1 MLNQLH
7 VQNFALIEDIT
18 LKLEKGF
25 NIITGETGAG
35 KSILLGALGL
45 LSGKRA
51 ETSVVR
57 EGAKKCIIEGE
68 FSLGDYGLEEFFV
81 AKDLDLEEP
90 TFIRRE
96 VSSSGK
102 SRAFVNDTPV
112 NLSVLKE
119 LGELI
124 IDVHSQHS
132 NLILNNPEFT
142 YNLLDGFG
150 KQSDEIKEYQIGYS
164 EWIELKNE
172 LSILE
177 ERQNQEKLN
186 LDFNQFQLNELTT
199 AQLKEGEQE
208 ELEREFEILNNS
220 EEIKSSS
227 SIVVNNILYNNGSV
241 QELLQDAEAALEKL
255 SAFDE
260 SYSENKNRVSSVL
273 IEVKD
278 IAEEVEQK
286 VGSLSSDSF
295 RVDEI
300 DERLSLLF
308 NLQKKFNVA
317 SVEQLIEK
325 RLALESAVNLVTGGS
340 EEIEKIK
347 GRIVALESIL
357 KNQAKGITQGRK
369 KAAEKIAKL
378 VVEDLKLMGISQA
391 QFQFNFEVA
400 SLNKW
405 GSDKIDVQFSANKG
419 KSLGKISKTASGGE
433 LSRVMLSLKKIMS
446 LQVALPT
453 IVFDEIDTGVSGE
466 VADQMGLIMKQMGKE
481 IQVLTITHLPQ
492 IAAKGNAHYKVYKS
506 HDSEL
511 TTSNINKLG
520 KQDRILE
527 IAQMLSGSEI
537 TSAAKQNAIELIG

>member
-18 LKLEKGF
+18 LELEKGF

-68 FSLGDYGLEEFFV
+68 FSIGDYGLDEFFDTN
-81 AKDLDLEEP
+81 DLDFEEP
-90 TFIRRE
+90 TLIRRE

-132 NLILNNPEFT
+132 NLMLNNPEFT

-164 EWIELKNE
+164 EWIELKSE
-172 LSILE
+172 LSDLE
-177 ERQNQEKLN
+177 EKQNQEKLN

-227 SIVVNNILYNNGSV
+227 SIVVNSILYNNGSV

-357 KNQAKGITQGRK
+357 KKQAKGITQGRK

-391 QFQFNFEVA
+391 QFQFNFEEA

-405 GSDKIDVQFSANKG
+405 GSDKIDIQFSANKG

-492 IAAKGNAHYKVYKS
+492 IAAKGNAHYKVFKS

>member
-18 LKLEKGF
+18 LELEKGF

-68 FSLGDYGLEEFFV
+68 FSIGDYGLDEFFDTN
-81 AKDLDLEEP
+81 DLDFEEP
-90 TFIRRE
+90 TLIRRE

-132 NLILNNPEFT
+132 NLMLNNPEFT

-164 EWIELKNE
+164 EWIELKSE
-172 LSILE
+172 LSDLE
-177 ERQNQEKLN
+177 EKQNQEKLN

-227 SIVVNNILYNNGSV
+227 SIVVNSILYNNGSV

-357 KNQAKGITQGRK
+357 KKQAKGITQGRK

-391 QFQFNFEVA
+391 QFQFNFEEA

-405 GSDKIDVQFSANKG
+405 GSDKIDIQFSANKG

-433 LSRVMLSLKKIMS
+433 LSRVMLSLKKIMR

-492 IAAKGNAHYKVYKS
+492 IAAKGNAHYKVFKS

>member
-68 FSLGDYGLEEFFV
+68 FSLGDYGLEEFFF

-90 TFIRRE
+90 TLIRRE

-150 KQSDEIKEYQIGYS
+150 KQSDQIKEYQIGYS

-172 LSILE
+172 LSVLE
-177 ERQNQEKLN
+177 ERQNKEKLN

-317 SVEQLIEK
+317 SVEQLIKK

-357 KNQAKGITQGRK
+357 KNQAKSITQGRK

-492 IAAKGNAHYKVYKS
+492 IAAKGNAHYKVFKS